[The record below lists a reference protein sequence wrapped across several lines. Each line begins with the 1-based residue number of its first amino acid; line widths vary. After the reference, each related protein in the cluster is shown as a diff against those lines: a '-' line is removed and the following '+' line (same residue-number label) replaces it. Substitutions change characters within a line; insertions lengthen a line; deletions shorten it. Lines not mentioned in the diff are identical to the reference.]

1 MQNFD
6 VLNWLMQQT
15 ASPAQPEQAM
25 AQPGA
30 AQNLWQ
36 VTHAG

>member
-6 VLNWLMQQT
+6 VVNWLMQQT
-15 ASPAQPEQAM
+15 AFLAQPEQAL

-30 AQNLWQ
+30 AQTLWQ

>member
-6 VLNWLMQQT
+6 VVNRLMQQT
-15 ASPAQPEQAM
+15 ASPAWPAPAT
-25 AQPGA
+25 AQLDGA
-30 AQNLWQ
+30 IGLWQ

>member
-6 VLNWLMQQT
+6 VVNWLMQQT

-25 AQPGA
+25 AQPGV
-30 AQNLWQ
+30 AQTLWQ

>member
-6 VLNWLMQQT
+6 EVNRLMQQT
-15 ASPAQPEQAM
+15 ASLAMPVPASVQLD
-25 AQPGA
+25 GA
-30 AQNLWQ
+30 ISLWQ

>member
-6 VLNWLMQQT
+6 VVNWLMPQA
-15 ASPAQPEQAM
+15 ASPAQPVQAM

-30 AQNLWQ
+30 AQTLWQ

>member
-6 VLNWLMQQT
+6 VVNWLMQQT
-15 ASPAQPEQAM
+15 ASPAQPELVM

-30 AQNLWQ
+30 TQILWQ

>member
-6 VLNWLMQQT
+6 VVNWLMQQT
-15 ASPAQPEQAM
+15 AAPAQPEQAIV
-25 AQPGA
+25 QT
-30 AQNLWQ
+30 LWQ

>member
-6 VLNWLMQQT
+6 VVNWLMQQT
-15 ASPAQPEQAM
+15 AAPALPEQAM

-30 AQNLWQ
+30 AQTLWQ

>member
-6 VLNWLMQQT
+6 VVNWLMQQT
-15 ASPAQPEQAM
+15 ASPAQPM

>member
-6 VLNWLMQQT
+6 EVNRLMQQT
-15 ASPAQPEQAM
+15 ASPTMPAPATVQLD
-25 AQPGA
+25 GTIS
-30 AQNLWQ
+30 LWQ

>member
-6 VLNWLMQQT
+6 VVNRLMQQT
-15 ASPAQPEQAM
+15 ASLAMPAPATVQLD
-25 AQPGA
+25 GA
-30 AQNLWQ
+30 ISLWQ